1 MIDALFPFF
10 YNNIVKANRTNN
22 PYDPG
27 QNRMESV
34 NKIRGFPGFT
44 RSDREGGIQMDKW
57 DQRFMQMAFT
67 IADWSSCFR
76 AGRSIGCVIV
86 KDKRI
91 MTTGYNGAPAGIK
104 TCRDK
109 GECLRDKLGIA
120 SGTRMETCYAVHAEQ
135 NAIVQAAKLGVSI
148 DGATLYCTH
157 QPCSMCCKMI
167 INSGIRR
174 VVYKEGY
181 PDPFTLELFA
191 EAGVQLERY
200 ED

>member
-1 MIDALFPFF
+1 
-10 YNNIVKANRTNN
+10 
-22 PYDPG
+22 
-27 QNRMESV
+27 
-34 NKIRGFPGFT
+34 
-44 RSDREGGIQMDKW
+44 MDKW

-135 NAIVQAAKLGVSI
+135 NAIVQAAKLSI
-148 DGATLYCTH
+148 H
-157 QPCSMCCKMI
+157 HS
-167 INSGIRR
+167 
-174 VVYKEGY
+174 E
-181 PDPFTLELFA
+181 
-191 EAGVQLERY
+191 
-200 ED
+200 